1 MRCNNCGW
9 TNPEGLSKCQKC
21 NQILTGTEP
30 AVHKEVAA
38 VKKEEAPSVRC
49 DKCGYLVTDEWSM
62 CPNCGSQIAG
72 RQARE
77 EVVESV
83 SQDNRKTVVLD
94 QQPVIEQPV
103 APKEDVQTVLANPQP
118 LQNKTVFVDLHDAK
132 KEDKNPVNELNKT
145 VLEMPK
151 SAPAKENTRK
161 TVVDTADY
169 MSTANK
175 PATFSS
181 TDKSD
186 YTYSLICMDGDAS
199 MNIEIKASSELAI
212 KKDDVVLIGGLR
224 YRID

>member
-9 TNPEGLSKCQKC
+9 TNPEGVSKCQKC
-21 NQILTGTEP
+21 NQLLTGIEP
-30 AVHKEVAA
+30 AVHKEVVA
-38 VKKEEAPSVRC
+38 VKKEDVPSVRC
-49 DKCGYLVTDEWSM
+49 EKCGYLVTGEWTV
-62 CPNCGSQIAG
+62 CPNCGFQIAG

-94 QQPVIEQPV
+94 QQPVAEQPV
-103 APKEDVQTVLANPQP
+103 AMKEEPQAVSANSQP

-132 KEDKNPVNELNKT
+132 KEDKCPVNELNKT

-151 SAPAKENTRK
+151 STLAKENTRK

-169 MSTANK
+169 MSTADK
-175 PATFSS
+175 AAAITS
-181 TDKSD
+181 TDKAD
-186 YTYSLICMDGDAS
+186 YSYSLSCMDGDAS
-199 MNIEIKASSELAI
+199 MNVVIKASSELAI

>member
-9 TNPEGLSKCQKC
+9 SNPEGLSKCQKC
-21 NQILTGTEP
+21 NQLLTGTEP
-30 AVHKEVAA
+30 AAHKELLAA
-38 VKKEEAPSVRC
+38 KKEDVPSVRC
-49 DKCGYLVTDEWSM
+49 EKCGYLVTSEWTV
-62 CPNCGSQIAG
+62 CPNCGFQIAG
-72 RQARE
+72 RQDRE

-94 QQPVIEQPV
+94 QQPVVEQP
-103 APKEDVQTVLANPQP
+103 QTVSGNPQP

-132 KEDKNPVNELNKT
+132 KEDKCPVNELNKT

-151 SAPAKENTRK
+151 STLAKENTRK

-169 MSTANK
+169 MSTANES
-175 PATFSS
+175 AAVNS
-181 TDKSD
+181 TDKPD
-186 YTYSLICMDGDAS
+186 YSYSLTCIDGDVS
-199 MNIEIKASSELAI
+199 MNIVIKALSELAI